1 MLGFV
6 FSCQGKPVCCLLER
20 QPPLAFFPPHCLEN
34 LFIYL
39 SESPSCRKAGRN
51 AGRERDFFISFPVQ
65 MAAMAE
71 LGREF
76 HFSVPHGW

>member
-1 MLGFV
+1 MLFARKAASTGF
-6 FSCQGKPVCCLLER
+6 FS
-20 QPPLAFFPPHCLEN
+20 PPLFGK
-34 LFIYL
+34 FIYL